1 MKKLIRVKKPSL
13 LYCLLAAFLLGSSVW
28 YLPPSIAYSETS
40 GTTTITDPTFTQPT
54 TETPST
60 EPATTGTS
68 ATGST
73 TTDSIATD
81 SATGTTTDTTT
92 ETTAVETV
100 TVESTVV
107 KPTVSVNNPFNNQE
121 FHNFKVNLS
130 GTYTNTDPTIQNS
143 NLVFSASEDIN
154 GAINEFSNSESNTSE
169 WNITSTTGN
178 EGTWSFTHTYS
189 NEGPHKIVITIKD
202 NTNTDNT
209 SNTSSISFTISTR
222 PYIYKS
228 VIMIP
233 GSPDKELNAEDLT
246 SVPVNA
252 QIKITL
258 VDDKPMTEL
267 DSKVTSNNPINV
279 LLMPISKT
287 QSPVEISGDSTVAV
301 NADPP
306 AGKYAYDITFKP
318 SKDLENNKTYLVY
331 LDPSLSDDNNNLVFA
346 KFFKFSTKTNT
357 DWDDFD
363 DNSSGKT
370 SSNPHGHYNLNTNM
384 CAACHSTHVNNP
396 MQKLDPVKSQAEGG
410 SYLVEY
416 NDKLQQDA
424 SRNYCMACHDGTTN
438 APFIS
443 NIEKEYHHNN
453 PAEYGDN
460 ASNTL
465 KQPEACTSCHNPHLE
480 WSSDNPNLLKD
491 HYVYTH
497 KEADRNKK
505 GLSTLVV
512 DSLDTACES
521 CHDDYS
527 IFNRTTYPD
536 GFYKALQYAKTLT
549 ATGTID
555 SRKVDVN
562 FDHTDKLAPTV
573 TDYSLCLRCH
583 NAEKA
588 TAKLVLSDIETYY
601 TDQNSKHLF
610 MLAGSQ
616 SMQDD
621 GSKLNGTLP
630 CAECH
635 ETHGSNNIKMLRDEL
650 GNLRITDPSKKFV
663 SSGKTWDA
671 TNERNFCTKCHNG
684 STDIYGK
691 TARALDITKSEG
703 HDPSTDKGKQ
713 ACSLCHGGASKSFIE
728 AAHAP
733 KTGTP

>member
-1 MKKLIRVKKPSL
+1 MKKPIRVKKPFLIYL
-13 LYCLLAAFLLGSSVW
+13 LLPAFLLGSSVW
-28 YLPPSIAYSETS
+28 YLPPSIAYSETA
-40 GTTTITDPTFTQPT
+40 GTSTTVTDPTNTQPT
-54 TETPST
+54 TETTTPETTNGTTPAEST
-60 EPATTGTS
+60 AVE
-68 ATGST
+68 ST
-73 TTDSIATD
+73 T
-81 SATGTTTDTTT
+81 TGTTTDTTT
-92 ETTAVETV
+92 ETTAVENV

-107 KPTVSVNNPFNNQE
+107 KPTVSINNPYNNQE

-130 GTYTNTDPTIQNS
+130 GTYTNTDQTIQSS
-143 NLVFSASEDIN
+143 NLVFSASEEVDGIITELSDN
-154 GAINEFSNSESNTSE
+154 VKDASAWS
-169 WNITSTTGN
+169 ITSTTGTA
-178 EGTWSFTHTYS
+178 GTWSFTQTYS
-189 NEGPHKIVITIKD
+189 IEGPYKIVITIKD
-202 NTNTDNT
+202 KTNIDNT
-209 SNTSSISFTISTR
+209 SNSSSISFTISTR

-246 SVPVNA
+246 SVPLNA
-252 QIKITL
+252 QIKITI
-258 VDDKPMTEL
+258 VDDKQMLQLE
-267 DSKVTSNNPINV
+267 SKVTSNDPIKV
-279 LLMPISKT
+279 LLTPISKT
-287 QSPVEISGDSTVAV
+287 QSLTEIAGASTVDL

-318 SKDLENNKTYLVY
+318 NRDLENNKIYLVY
-331 LDPSLSDDNNNLVFA
+331 LDPPLSDDNNNLVFA
-346 KFFKFSTKTNT
+346 KFFKFTTKTNT
-357 DWDDFD
+357 EWDDFTD
-363 DNSSGKT
+363 SPSGQE

-396 MQKLDPVKSQAEGG
+396 LQKLDPTKSQDEGG
-410 SYLVEY
+410 SYLVDF
-416 NDKLQQDA
+416 NDKLKQDA
-424 SRNYCMACHDGTTN
+424 SQNYCMACHDGTTN

-443 NIEKEYHHNN
+443 NIEKAYHHNN
-453 PAEYGDN
+453 PAEYADN

-491 HYVYTH
+491 NYIYTH
-497 KEADRNKK
+497 QEADRNKN
-505 GLSTLVV
+505 GLTSLVV
-512 DSLDTACES
+512 DSLDTSCES

-527 IFNRTTYPD
+527 IFNQTTYPD
-536 GFYKALQYAKTLT
+536 GVYKALQYAKTLT

-562 FDHTDKLAPTV
+562 SDHTDKLAPTV

-583 NAEKA
+583 NAEKV
-588 TAKLVLSDIETYY
+588 TAKLVQSDIETYY

-610 MLAGSQ
+610 MLADSQ

-650 GNLRITDPSKKFV
+650 GNIRITDPAKKFV

-671 TNERNFCTKCHNG
+671 ANERNFCTKCHNG

-733 KTGTP
+733 KSGTP